1 MEKELFAL
9 LRLGLGTSTTKEE
22 NLSDFIVL
30 SAEKWAQLG
39 DMARKQGVLGIMLDG
54 VEGLEGTK
62 YGLTRG
68 LTPNQK
74 LEWIGEVLQIEQ
86 RNRRQVEVMN
96 DLAGKWKIN
105 GCRVMIM
112 KGQANGTMYPKP
124 EHRSPG
130 DIDCYLFNCN
140 INPNDNLNDDK
151 EAYRIGNDIARAA
164 GAKVDE
170 SWYKHSVISYKG
182 ETFENHQFFVHTRDG
197 KRGKRLEKE
206 LEDVL
211 AESTENLERKGH
223 TEPTTNREQSSLL
236 ELPRCEGGRRSQST
250 ESTENLTSYFLP
262 LTSNTVMPPVQWTAM
277 FLTYHACAHFV
288 SEGLRLKQILDWT
301 MFLKA
306 LQGDVNWEAFWGFCE
321 RNHLKVFAEAMN
333 TIARRWFRVC
343 LADNADIYCHTESTE
358 NTESFES
365 PYAERIMKSA
375 LYDEDYVFN
384 SGKSGWANRLHLV
397 RNMFR
402 YRWKYEEVYQTSVW
416 KQLWWYA
423 CGFLFKTE

>member
-22 NLSDFIVL
+22 NLSDFILL

-39 DMARKQGVLGIMLDG
+39 DIARKQGVLGIMLDG
-54 VEGLEGTK
+54 VERLEGTN

-68 LTPNQK
+68 LTANQK

-197 KRGKRLEKE
+197 KRGKRLEME
-206 LEDVL
+206 LEEALRVD
-211 AESTENLERKGH
+211 
-223 TEPTTNREQSSLL
+223 
-236 ELPRCEGGRRSQST
+236 RSQ
-250 ESTENLTSYFLP
+250 FLP
-262 LTSNTVMPPVQWTAM
+262 LTSYTILPPV
-277 FLTYHACAHFV
+277 
-288 SEGLRLKQILDWT
+288 
-301 MFLKA
+301 
-306 LQGDVNWEAFWGFCE
+306 
-321 RNHLKVFAEAMN
+321 
-333 TIARRWFRVC
+333 
-343 LADNADIYCHTESTE
+343 
-358 NTESFES
+358 
-365 PYAERIMKSA
+365 
-375 LYDEDYVFN
+375 
-384 SGKSGWANRLHLV
+384 
-397 RNMFR
+397 
-402 YRWKYEEVYQTSVW
+402 
-416 KQLWWYA
+416 
-423 CGFLFKTE
+423 

>member
-1 MEKELFAL
+1 MKQLFKL
-9 LRLGLGTSTTKEE
+9 LQLGLQITDVKDIDTSEFASLSKEE
-22 NLSDFIVL
+22 WTAI
-30 SAEKWAQLG
+30 K
-39 DMARKQGVLGIMLDG
+39 DMAVKQGVSAIVLDG
-54 VEGLEGTK
+54 I
-62 YGLTRG
+62 
-68 LTPNQK
+68 NQLSLSEYNLPAEMK
-74 LEWIGEVLQIEQ
+74 LEWIGEALQIEQ
-86 RNRRQVEVMN
+86 RNRQQVAVMEEM
-96 DLAGKWKIN
+96 AGKWKVN

-197 KRGKRLEKE
+197 KRGKQLEKE
-206 LEDVL
+206 LEEALKVD
-211 AESTENLERKGH
+211 A
-223 TEPTTNREQSSLL
+223 SL
-236 ELPRCEGGRRSQST
+236 
-250 ESTENLTSYFLP
+250 FKP
-262 LTSNTVMPPVQWTAM
+262 LTSIAVMPPVQWTAM

-288 SEGLRLKQILDWT
+288 SEGLRLKQIVDWV

-306 LQGDVNWEAFWGFCE
+306 HQQDVDWEAFWGFCE
-321 RNHLKVFAEAMN
+321 RNHLRVFAEAMN
-333 TIARRWFRVC
+333 TIARRWFG
-343 LADNADIYCHTESTE
+343 IKCHTESTE

-384 SGKSGWANRLHLV
+384 SGKSGWANRIHLV

-402 YRWKYEEVYQTSVW
+402 YRWKYEEVYQTNVW

-423 CGFLFKTE
+423 TGFIFKTE